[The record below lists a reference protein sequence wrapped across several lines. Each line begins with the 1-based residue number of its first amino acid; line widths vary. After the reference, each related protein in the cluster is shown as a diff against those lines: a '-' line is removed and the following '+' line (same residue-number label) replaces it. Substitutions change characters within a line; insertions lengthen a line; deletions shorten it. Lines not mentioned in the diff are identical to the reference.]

1 MGDVYLNVEWGRILR
16 SLQEAGQAL
25 VHQLHQKN
33 WKLGLGVLRGAQV
46 LNDVGVSDSS
56 QEVTLLLEALD
67 DLFAGWVPGC
77 TEDGVQ
83 NLSGTREL
91 VILSLI
97 DSTIGANAEG
107 VGLSLV
113 KLNTAVAKFKTTLTA
128 QLLTHGWE
136 RKRGRWLGE

>member
-1 MGDVYLNVEWGRILR
+1 MGDVYLNVEREWGRILR

-56 QEVTLLLEALD
+56 QEVTLGLEALD
-67 DLFAGWVPGC
+67 DLVAGWVPGC

-91 VILSLI
+91 AL
-97 DSTIGANAEG
+97 
-107 VGLSLV
+107 
-113 KLNTAVAKFKTTLTA
+113 
-128 QLLTHGWE
+128 
-136 RKRGRWLGE
+136 